1 MTTQQFWKGLGMALI
16 SVIVA
21 YLSATPIDLPL
32 MVVTAVCTILAYFG
46 KNLILWLRSDS
57 PPSSLSFINVISGVL
72 LALATAFTESIG
84 TYLISGHVLWP
95 IVLKITA
102 YTTGT
107 YLLSTFFAPPYT
119 TEKKVFFANKGYK
132 AKYLS
137 KAAMIAVLLSLSLGA
152 NAQGPFTG
160 FFKPAAANPDI
171 YQMVRVSKAMKTG
184 TLTADFDQPIIN
196 RKWLIRPTVGVVAK
210 AFTYNKDLK
219 ELESSTL
226 NKVGFGMGYQSY
238 EEINGQ
244 AYNTFGVN
252 ALLLFDSDF
261 DMSKLNFTAALTAH
275 ALKLVDVGIARDFG
289 LKQWLLLTGITY
301 SF

>member
-46 KNLILWLRSDS
+46 KNLIPWLHSDS
-57 PPSSLSFINVISGVL
+57 PPSSLSYINVISGVL

-84 TYLISGHVLWP
+84 TYLLSGQVLWP
-95 IVLKITA
+95 VVLKITV

-119 TEKKVFFANKGYK
+119 TEKKAFFANKSYK
-132 AKYLS
+132 AMYRS
-137 KAAMIAVLLSLSLGA
+137 KIAMIAILLSLSFGVS
-152 NAQGPFTG
+152 AQGPFTG
-160 FFKPAAANPDI
+160 FFKPASANPDV
-171 YQMVRVSKAMKTG
+171 YQMVQVSKAMKSG

-196 RKWLIRPTVGVVAK
+196 ETWLIRPTVGVVAK
-210 AFTYNKDLK
+210 AFTYNNETK

-226 NKVGFGMGYQSY
+226 NKVGFGMGYQKY

-244 AYNTFGVN
+244 AYNSFGAN
-252 ALLLFDSDF
+252 ILLLFDSDF
-261 DMSKLNFTAALTAH
+261 DMSKLNFTAAATIH

-289 LKQWLLLTGITY
+289 MKQWLLLTGITY